1 MNQIVYDNI
10 LASLYLLLWVVTFVV
25 LHLRH
30 RRLDAMSAIIFMY
43 IIYAIFSLLT
53 INDPL
58 FAITFEPLT
67 TFPYIF
73 LYVMLMVA
81 LLPSIYYHSH
91 EVKAID
97 HTNTRII
104 KPYCWFIVLCAV
116 ILIPDIINNFQEG
129 IVKLFTDTDAGKDA
143 YMEQLQDAE
152 DNGSSITNI
161 PAIIFNA
168 SYDIVIFFFF
178 YYLTFK
184 QKDIWLLLGLLLC
197 MVVGIMQP
205 IMMGQRTG
213 VINGMLTIFVAYMM
227 FRRFLNSGLKRK
239 IELFGIIG
247 MLSAIL
253 PVAAVTFSRFGETN
267 AGVKGYLYW
276 YVGQGSLFFNNYG
289 LYAGGIRYGDRT
301 FNLFKRL
308 IDPSTPTNY
317 VERRAK
323 YHNLDMDDDR
333 FTTFVGDFCIDFG
346 PIIAA
351 IIFVLFTWY
360 IMKNIRSTKGETL
373 KTHQLLLLYFTLC
386 VCMQGGMY
394 LFAYSDTGNLRII
407 VLFAFVY
414 YLKLHEKLLLVFP
427 KSGSNKKQ

>member
-1 MNQIVYDNI
+1 MSQIVYDNI
-10 LASLYLLLWVVTFVV
+10 LASLYLLVWIVTFVV
-25 LHLRH
+25 LHRKH
-30 RRLDAMSAIIFMY
+30 RRLDAMSAIMLMY
-43 IIYAIFSLLT
+43 IIYNVFSLLT

-67 TFPYIF
+67 VFPYIY
-73 LYVMLMVA
+73 LYVMLMIA
-81 LLPSIYYHSH
+81 LWPSIYYHTY
-91 EVKAID
+91 EIKAID
-97 HTNTRII
+97 YSNTRVI
-104 KPYCWFIVLCAV
+104 KPFCWLIVICAIVLTPGIV
-116 ILIPDIINNFQEG
+116 GNFQEG

-143 YMEQLQDAE
+143 YMEQLQEAE
-152 DNGSSITNI
+152 DNGSAITNI

-184 QKDIWLLLGLLLC
+184 EKDKWLLLGLFVC
-197 MVVGIMQP
+197 MVIGVMQP

-227 FRRFLNSGLKRK
+227 FRRFLDSGLRRK
-239 IELFGIIG
+239 IELSGLIG
-247 MLSAIL
+247 MISAVL

-267 AGVKGYLYW
+267 AGVMGYLCW
-276 YVGQGSLFFNNYG
+276 YVGQGSIFFNNYG
-289 LYAGGIRYGDRT
+289 LDAGGIRYGDRT

-308 IDPSTPTNY
+308 FDSSTPKNY

-346 PIIAA
+346 PIIAV

-360 IMKNIRSTKGETL
+360 IMRNVKCAEDKSL
-373 KTHQLLLLYFTLC
+373 KTHQLLMLYFTFC

-394 LFAYSDTGNLRII
+394 LFAYSDTSNLRII

-414 YLKLHEKLLLVFP
+414 YLKLHEKLLLAFP
-427 KSGSNKKQ
+427 KADAGKNE